1 MFLGVIHL
9 LSNSE
14 YAVFFYS
21 DPKNFCVLSEIINTP
36 SLSLLPIPVTLR
48 ASYLAYRRE
57 LPSYVSTL
65 CKEKGR

>member
-21 DPKNFCVLSEIINTP
+21 DPKNFVFCLKSTLPKAVVPSEP

-48 ASYLAYRRE
+48 AS
-57 LPSYVSTL
+57 
-65 CKEKGR
+65 